1 MNKAHREIPAQL
13 TPLEIPETIKIRH
26 EKEKFLTVLIRPVR
40 DFPFRVSN
48 GIRKRAFMLIK
59 IVILLHLCLAC
70 PVRAEPLTLPLER
83 RPDWLQRDGIVM
95 AGSWEPLL
103 FRVRRDGSEGYI
115 PTAEQRAAYLREHSP
130 EMIVKLKALGVNFVM
145 MHCYKGAGLEA
156 ERESMA
162 DAVKFAKL
170 CHDAGLF
177 VGVYNYSGAF
187 IWELL
192 FNEVPQARDWVLLD
206 EDGKPLTYGNAT
218 YRYRWNRNHAD
229 ARAFY
234 RQLVRFA
241 VNDIGADLLHFDNYG
256 YGPGQDANSVQRFR
270 NYLGGTFTPERLK
283 KMGIDN
289 LNAVQPPMTSLP
301 ENMLRRAWLDF
312 SCKSLTSSYH
322 DMSRYARTLRKD
334 ILIEC
339 NPGGPGNR
347 IIPPVDHGNL
357 LQGGEAF
364 WDEGR
369 QPGYQNG
376 QLHTRIRT
384 FKVARRMDNIAFTYT
399 TTGLEMAESMAF
411 NRDCLG
417 CICWFEYGK
426 LVAEPGSNEPVSNT
440 LAPFIHF
447 FRTRRDLLR
456 EAKVVADVAVLRS
469 FPSQVFANSKY
480 AALTYQV
487 EQALI
492 ENRICFQIIYD
503 HHLSALNRY
512 RALILAGCT
521 ALSDRQIEQI
531 RQYIQ
536 SGGRVCVIGPVATH
550 DEWMLPREKP
560 SLDDLPAGS
569 VVRIGENDDVLGA
582 VSRACANEFSLSLQA
597 EPGLCSEL
605 TEQPGR
611 RLVHLVNYRASA
623 VPKGTPCGGCL
634 AADNPIKNIT
644 ISLRLPA
651 ERHVKAVTLAG
662 PERKHDI
669 ELNFKEQAGVV
680 TFAVPEVSIYEIAV
694 VTIKTAL

>member
-1 MNKAHREIPAQL
+1 MKKACREIPAQ
-13 TPLEIPETIKIRH
+13 
-26 EKEKFLTVLIRPVR
+26 
-40 DFPFRVSN
+40 S
-48 GIRKRAFMLIK
+48 IRKRAFMYIK
-59 IVILLHLCLAC
+59 MVILLHLCLAC
-70 PVRAEPLTLPLER
+70 LVNAEPLTLPLEQ

-95 AGSWEPLL
+95 AGNWEPLL
-103 FRVRRDGSEGYI
+103 FRVRRDGSQGYI
-115 PTAEQRAAYLREHSP
+115 PTAEQRAAYIREHSP
-130 EMIVKLKALGVNFVM
+130 KMIAKLKALGVNFVM

-170 CHDAGLF
+170 CHDSGLK

-192 FNEVPQARDWVLLD
+192 FKEVPQARDWVILD
-206 EDGKPLTYGNAT
+206 KNGKLLTYGTAA

-229 ARAFY
+229 AQAFY

-241 VNDIGADLLHFDNYG
+241 VNDIGAELLHFDNYA
-256 YGPGQDANSVQRFR
+256 YGPGRDANSVQRFR
-270 NYLGGTFTPERLK
+270 NYLGDTFTPERLK
-283 KMGIDN
+283 KMGIDD
-289 LNAVQPPMTSLP
+289 LNTVQPPMTGLP

-312 SCKSLTSSYH
+312 SCRSLVNSYH

-339 NPGGPGNR
+339 NPGGPGNWIR
-347 IIPPVDHGNL
+347 PPVDHGNL

-369 QPGYQNG
+369 QPGYRNG
-376 QLHTRIRT
+376 QLQTRIRT
-384 FKVARRMDNIAFTYT
+384 FKVARRMNNIAFVYT

-417 CICWFEYGK
+417 CICWFEYDK
-426 LVAEPGSNEPVSNT
+426 LVAKPGSNEPVSNA

-447 FRTRRDLLR
+447 FHTRRDLLR

-469 FPSQVFANSKY
+469 FPSQVFANSNY
-480 AALTYQV
+480 AKLTYQV

-492 ENRICFQIIYD
+492 ENRTCFQIIYD
-503 HHLSALNRY
+503 HHLSDLKRY
-512 RALILAGCT
+512 RALVLAGCI

-531 RQYIQ
+531 RQYIK
-536 SGGRVCVIGPVATH
+536 SGGRVCVIGPVAAR

-560 SLDDLPAGS
+560 ALDDLPAAS

-582 VSRACANEFSLSLQA
+582 VRRACANELSLSLQA

-611 RLVHLVNYRASA
+611 RLVHLVNYRA
-623 VPKGTPCGGCL
+623 G
-634 AADNPIKNIT
+634 DPIKNIT

-651 ERHVKAVTLAG
+651 KRHVKTVTLAG
-662 PERKHDI
+662 PEREHDI
-669 ELNFKEQAGVV
+669 KLTFKEQAGVV
-680 TFAVPEVSIYEIAV
+680 TFTVPEVSIYEIAV
-694 VTIKTAL
+694 VTMK